1 MNLLLTLKIE
11 IGWAARPRIDDRRK
25 TPRKIVDGQREHS
38 LAFQRTSR
46 NPMFQRHAF
55 QEFHCD
61 KRAAIVFADFM
72 NCADTGMVQS
82 GSSVRLA
89 LEAHQRLRVLDNVIR
104 KKFQSNKA
112 SELQVLGFID
122 DAHSASAQLV
132 YDAIVRNGLADH

>member
-1 MNLLLTLKIE
+1 
-11 IGWAARPRIDDRRK
+11 
-25 TPRKIVDGQREHS
+25 
-38 LAFQRTSR
+38 
-46 NPMFQRHAF
+46 
-55 QEFHCD
+55 
-61 KRAAIVFADFM
+61 
-72 NCADTGMVQS
+72 MVQS

-132 YDAIVRNGLADH
+132 HDAIVRNGLADH